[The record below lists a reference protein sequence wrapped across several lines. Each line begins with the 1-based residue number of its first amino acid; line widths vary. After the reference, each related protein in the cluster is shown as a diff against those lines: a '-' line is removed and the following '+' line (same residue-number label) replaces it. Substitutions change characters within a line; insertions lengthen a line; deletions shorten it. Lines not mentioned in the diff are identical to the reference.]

1 MSDLHELCQFSVRPI
16 GESYISTLRQYLKL
30 GIPLTYTV
38 EEAYNYT
45 NNIEAEPES
54 TTTPLHLVCRYY
66 PNDITE
72 EEETVIEQFVSVLL
86 EYGAGWCLVD
96 DKGDTPGCTL
106 VKRGLRKT
114 PVYKQIVEA
123 GVRAELL
130 LRKVEEYQVEFIE
143 EEQNQ
148 PQDIETDEA
157 TKELEQQSTEKQENI
172 ETKSPQQQ
180 EPDAAGDQETYLA
193 TKLEYTEDAL
203 VTKDAKDGVMMDW
216 ETDLM
221 HLGAQSLFKGGKFL
235 EDDDELDSEINVLN
249 IGFGM
254 GIIDTKLQEL
264 AAQSPS
270 TVTHYICEAHPDV
283 LAKMRKDGW
292 YDKPNVVI
300 LEGRWQDQL
309 DKILQKG
316 GVFFNGIYYDTFS
329 EHYEDML
336 ELFDFVVGLLKPH
349 GVFSFFNGLG
359 ADRWVV
365 YDVYRRLVELDLAN
379 YGLTC
384 VYTDINIPNH
394 TKTEKGSVWDDVKRS
409 YFECPIYYHPEVRF
423 IDI

>member
-1 MSDLHELCQFSVRPI
+1 MSDLHDLCHFTERPI
-16 GESYISTLRQYLKL
+16 TKSYITTLRQYLKL

-45 NNIEAEPES
+45 KGIETDPTS
-54 TTTPLHLVCRYY
+54 TTTPLHLVCRHY
-66 PNDITE
+66 PEDATDDEIKIVE
-72 EEETVIEQFVSVLL
+72 EFVSVLL

-106 VKRGLRKT
+106 VKRELRNS
-114 PVYKQIVEA
+114 PIYRQIVES

-143 EEQNQ
+143 EDQIESQTNETQ
-148 PQDIETDEA
+148 PEEPEEHIETEA
-157 TKELEQQSTEKQENI
+157 KDQEASTSKYSEK
-172 ETKSPQQQ
+172 
-180 EPDAAGDQETYLA
+180 PDAACDQQTYLS
-193 TKLEYTEDAL
+193 TKLEYTDDAL
-203 VTKDAKDGVMMDW
+203 LTKDAKDGVMMDW

-221 HLGAQSLFKGGKFL
+221 HLGAQSLFKGGKL
-235 EDDDELDSEINVLN
+235 LDSESELDSEINVLN

-254 GIIDTKLQEL
+254 GIIDTKIQEL

-283 LAKMRKDGW
+283 LLKMRKDGW
-292 YDKPNVVI
+292 YDKPNVVV

-309 DKILQKG
+309 DDILQKG

-336 ELFDFVVGLLKPH
+336 ELFDYVVGLLKPH

-365 YDVYRRLVELDLAN
+365 YDVYRKLVELDLSN
-379 YGLTC
+379 YGLSC
-384 VYTDINIPNH
+384 VYTDVNIPNH
-394 TKTEKGSVWDDVKRS
+394 TKKEDGSVWDDVKRS
-409 YFECPIYYHPEVRF
+409 YFECPVYYHPEIRF